1 MNHHLDPALPRT
13 TMPSPTPAITSAES
27 PDGWLLE
34 RHPHGRLDLVDAR
47 GRRHRDVDVL
57 RAFPVTATTGPVAII
72 AADGG
77 ELAWVQS
84 LASLPADLRALL
96 ERELAQREFLP
107 AIERI
112 ESISDTEPT
121 EWTVVTDRGGHRF
134 KVAHTDDV
142 ARRADGSVFITDT
155 FGMRYRIP
163 DVAAL
168 DLHSRRLLEKM
179 A

>member
-1 MNHHLDPALPRT
+1 VNHRLDPTLPRT
-13 TMPSPTPAITSAES
+13 TMPSHTPAITSAES
-27 PDGWLLE
+27 LDGWLIE
-34 RHPHGRLDLVDAR
+34 RHPHGRLDLVDAH

-57 RAFPVTATTGPVAII
+57 RAFPVTAATGPVAII

-84 LASLPADLRALL
+84 LASLPAGLQALL
-96 ERELAQREFLP
+96 DRELAQREFLP
-107 AIERI
+107 VIERI

-121 EWTVVTDRGGHRF
+121 EWAVVTDRGGHRF

-155 FGMRYRIP
+155 FGMRYRVP
-163 DVAAL
+163 EVAAL